1 LPPFGYGDVYTRN
14 GGGCCCGVRTAAAG
28 VSRGGEYATG
38 GEVVVTEV
46 AVAVVSR
53 DRSISKAASP
63 LVGTAAAREPVG
75 AAMLPPPIL
84 VVVVLRSL
92 SLRSVSRPISARY
105 AV

>member
-1 LPPFGYGDVYTRN
+1 
-14 GGGCCCGVRTAAAG
+14 
-28 VSRGGEYATG
+28 
-38 GEVVVTEV
+38 VTEV

-75 AAMLPPPIL
+75 AAMLPMLPPPMVV